1 MDQAAVSR
9 GDPRPRP
16 TPTPS
21 EEPTCSGVSRR
32 GADVPQVSDLPELL
46 RREDGFVWLDLPRC
60 HTDTSTALAV
70 LFGFHPLTLRDARRA
85 NVVPK
90 AQVFDTHTFLILHG
104 VEPAVTG
111 PDLNLIELDQ
121 WVGNRFLVTTHGPL
135 PGGLTP
141 DMAFRDVTAVRGAR
155 SSGASASSIRP
166 WQLSNALVSSMATR
180 MEGLLSELAGRADF
194 LEHRVREADP
204 ANTEALLDEL
214 YLVRNRFLMLRR
226 TAARGRETYGRWAML
241 ASVPDE
247 VRPAVDDVVDQ
258 FGRLRTLCDEEKE
271 GLTALVEFHEARV
284 ATKMNIAMERLA
296 LITAVLLPITAISSI
311 YGMNVIV
318 SGGTRP
324 VHLFVVLAGMAIVSG
339 LILRWTRRS
348 GWW

>member
-1 MDQAAVSR
+1 MDQLRSPEGTRRTEIDPDSFR
-9 GDPRPRP
+9 GAHVLW
-16 TPTPS
+16 
-21 EEPTCSGVSRR
+21 VSRR
-32 GADVPQVSDLPELL
+32 GADVRQVSDLPELL

-104 VEPAVTG
+104 VEPAVTR

-141 DMAFRDVTAVRGAR
+141 DMAFRDVTAVRSQIERGER
-155 SSGASASSIRP
+155 VVDSP
-166 WQLSNALVSSMATR
+166 VELSNALVSSMATR

-204 ANTEALLDEL
+204 NNTEALLDEL

>member
-1 MDQAAVSR
+1 MDQLRSPEGTRRTEIGPDSFR
-9 GDPRPRP
+9 GAHVLW
-16 TPTPS
+16 
-21 EEPTCSGVSRR
+21 VSRR
-32 GADVPQVSDLPELL
+32 GADVREVGDLPELL

-60 HTDTSTALAV
+60 HTDTSTALEA

-90 AQVFDTHTFLILHG
+90 AQAFDTHTFLILHG
-104 VEPAVTG
+104 VEPAAAG

-121 WVGNRFLVTTHGPL
+121 WVGIRFLVTTHGPL
-135 PGGLTP
+135 PGGVPPTTS
-141 DMAFRDVTAVRGAR
+141 FRDVTAVRRQIERGER
-155 SSGASASSIRP
+155 IVDTP
-166 WQLSNALVSSMATR
+166 VELSNALVSSMATR

-194 LEHRVREADP
+194 LERRVREADP
-204 ANTEALLDEL
+204 NDTQALLDEL

-271 GLTALVEFHEARV
+271 GLNALVEFHEARV

-318 SGGTRP
+318 SGSTRP
-324 VHLFVVLAGMAIVSG
+324 VHLFLVLAGMAVVSG